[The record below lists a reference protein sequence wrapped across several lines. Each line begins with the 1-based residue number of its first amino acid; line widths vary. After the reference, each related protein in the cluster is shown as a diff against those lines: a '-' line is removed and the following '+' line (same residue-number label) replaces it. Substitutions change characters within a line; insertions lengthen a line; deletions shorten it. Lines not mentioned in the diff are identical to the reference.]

1 MIPIIY
7 TESVVINNMEI
18 DSHYVAT
25 GIMTTNVFTNE
36 LFQCNNKCTHNRVS
50 WFYKIV
56 NTLVLFFFITDKWN
70 LQ

>member
-1 MIPIIY
+1 MARGIKSIMIPIIY

-36 LFQCNNKCTHNRVS
+36 LFQ
-50 WFYKIV
+50 
-56 NTLVLFFFITDKWN
+56 
-70 LQ
+70 